1 MLGLGKLTETIKS
14 MDSSLKEP
22 SFYQWLCKCC
32 VSMQVHECS
41 LCVCVCVFSK
51 LWGLMWINYSSYS
64 FIYKSPYHKTSY
76 LPVLIES
83 PPLPLTS
90 KGLSN
95 RS

>member
-41 LCVCVCVFSK
+41 LCVCVCVFK
-51 LWGLMWINYSSYS
+51 AMG
-64 FIYKSPYHKTSY
+64 FD
-76 LPVLIES
+76 VD
-83 PPLPLTS
+83 
-90 KGLSN
+90 
-95 RS
+95 